1 MKRLVRICAVLLVLL
16 VVACAAVYVFVPQ
29 IQPCALLSRILPVW
43 LLPPNPNIRDL
54 AFAPLPGARAITGEC
69 ACSGYRIEVPEHWNG
84 DLVVYAHGFRNAQ
97 PDLTVTNLPVRKAAI
112 EQGFAWAASSYRANG
127 FNPQDGVQDTLLL
140 IDQFK
145 KKVGDPKHIFIY
157 GSSMGGF
164 VVVDSLERYGG
175 IYAGGVSECGITGG
189 AEELDYLV
197 SLNALAD
204 ALAGVD
210 LFAVENKGLKVQMNL
225 LRDKVYPALGEP
237 PDYTFDEN
245 GLNGSPLP
253 PPIMTLTPQGRIFRD
268 AQINLGGGPRP
279 FAKEGFAAAYKLIF
293 EPARVLYGLLPGG
306 AVAAGTNVD
315 TQYRIDPATGA
326 NSAEINASVRRVAA
340 DPAQRARFVLSGRL
354 QAPLLAIYDTGDLFV
369 PLSNALSYRQRV
381 DAAGRGNELVQRSVR
396 RFLHCDFSDAERERA
411 FNDLIRWVRSG
422 VQPDGENL
430 SGSLLDA
437 GRTWTEPLRPDDPGH
452 P

>member
-1 MKRLVRICAVLLVLL
+1 MKRLIQAGGVLLVL
-16 VVACAAVYVFVPQ
+16 VVAAGAAIYIFVPQ
-29 IQPCALLSRILPVW
+29 IQPCALLSRVLPAW

-84 DLVVYAHGFRNAQ
+84 DLVVYAHGFRSAK
-97 PDLTVTNLPVRKAAI
+97 PELTVTNLPVRKAAI

-145 KKVGDPKHIFIY
+145 KKVGEPKHIFIY

-164 VVVDSLERYGG
+164 VVVDSLERYGDL
-175 IYAGGVSECGITGG
+175 YAGGVSECGITGG
-189 AEELDYLV
+189 AGELDYLV

-210 LFAVENKGLKVQMNL
+210 LFAVENKGLKAQMGL
-225 LRDKVYPALGEP
+225 LRDQVYPALGDP
-237 PDYTFDEN
+237 PDYVFDEN
-245 GLNGSPLP
+245 GLSGRPLP
-253 PPIMTLTPQGRIFRD
+253 PPAMTLTPKGRIFRD

-279 FAKEGFAAAYKLIF
+279 FAEEGFAAAYKLIF
-293 EPARVLYGLLPGG
+293 EPARMLYGLLPGG
-306 AVAAGTNVD
+306 AVAAGTNAD
-315 TQYRIDPATGA
+315 TQYRVDPATGA
-326 NSAEINASVRRVAA
+326 NSEQINASVRRIAA
-340 DPAQRARFVLSGRL
+340 DPGQRARFILSGRL
-354 QAPLLAIYDTGDLFV
+354 QAPLLAVYDTGDLFV
-369 PLSNALSYRQRV
+369 PLSNAVSYRQKV
-381 DAAGRGNELVQRSVR
+381 DAAGRGSELVQRSVR

-411 FNDLIRWVRSG
+411 FNDLVHWVRSG
-422 VQPDGENL
+422 VRPEGEDL

-437 GRTWTEPLRPDDPGH
+437 GRAWTEPLRPDDPGH